1 MFYQKK
7 QPLLSYHC
15 PHTKRKNHPV
25 LFSNQPSLGDSCV
38 SPEVDSLKQ
47 SRQKNTRG
55 RELDDSLMDVVAD
68 EDYDFIPGTP
78 PHKKVKH

>member
-1 MFYQKK
+1 M
-7 QPLLSYHC
+7 
-15 PHTKRKNHPV
+15 
-25 LFSNQPSLGDSCV
+25 

-47 SRQKNTRG
+47 SRQKKTRG

-78 PHKKVKH
+78 PHKKVKPWCNKCSAR